1 MRHDLLLIGDLLE
14 ESKPTSAERAWLRLA
29 AGCAMLKICE
39 QKGVGDEYTIE
50 QYYTL
55 SQLAMDPVKQVRTR
69 FIAKLHKGLA
79 RGVPFKCLP
88 LDFMGFYAMVGMETD
103 KNIKDVTKRYMVADI
118 TARKD
123 CIKTLTFSSSK
134 LIWLF
139 LEFFDDFLYFCLGE
153 LASQLPSI
161 MPDYMLVFA
170 IAVLAHHPEFESV
183 SDVDVLKRLRSA
195 LWYIMEPLM
204 SKNDNFSFGFYK
216 ALVEKIKNHVDAM
229 EEDVYNNVSL
239 EIEVRKNHILPSIF
253 LQRLWA
259 VCDLATSLLFSKTTN
274 FELKEYPA
282 QLALSSLYFKPHPQG
297 EDFVNMNV
305 YIPQDMVYQPP
316 KKAGVSLFVA
326 RKSTAAKAVTKVIE
340 NLVFT
345 FSIVLILDFFAD
357 QLYRQ
362 QI

>member
-1 MRHDLLLIGDLLE
+1 
-14 ESKPTSAERAWLRLA
+14 
-29 AGCAMLKICE
+29 
-39 QKGVGDEYTIE
+39 
-50 QYYTL
+50 
-55 SQLAMDPVKQVRTR
+55 
-69 FIAKLHKGLA
+69 
-79 RGVPFKCLP
+79 
-88 LDFMGFYAMVGMETD
+88 
-103 KNIKDVTKRYMVADI
+103 
-118 TARKD
+118 
-123 CIKTLTFSSSK
+123 
-134 LIWLF
+134 
-139 LEFFDDFLYFCLGE
+139 
-153 LASQLPSI
+153 

-229 EEDVYNNVSL
+229 DEDVYNNVSL
-239 EIEVRKNHILPSIF
+239 EIEVRKNHILPSNF
-253 LQRLWA
+253 FYLQRLWA

-345 FSIVLILDFFAD
+345 FTIVLILDFFAD